1 MKIFPKGLIYKLPR
15 EGAPE
20 FVKGSLSINVIEF
33 TQFLQEHGSNG
44 WVNLDFL
51 KSKEGKLYFA
61 LNEWKPENKE
71 VMAKETIM
79 PEVIPF

>member
-1 MKIFPKGLIYKLPR
+1 MTKPKVFPKGLIYKLPR

-20 FVKGSLSINVIEF
+20 FVKGSLSIKVDEF
-33 TQFLQEHGSNG
+33 TEFCAQNHNNG

-61 LNEWKPENKE
+61 LNDWKPENK
-71 VMAKETIM
+71 
-79 PEVIPF
+79 